1 MRELSTKQVTG
12 LVRIHMSACSLEDAV
27 KELGQAT
34 SEEEAESLKQTA
46 KGLKQL
52 FGAIVSRCGDED
64 RQTMVRNRAASL
76 NVKVGYADTPQQG
89 KYLIDQDDL
98 NFLVDHML
106 NYCDMECPCVLYNE
120 NGERSIIKQAVKG
133 CAVRKLYKRIG
144 VAEGASPECPYSMYL
159 TGRHE

>member
-12 LVRIHMSACSLEDAV
+12 LVRVHMSACSLEDALE
-27 KELGQAT
+27 ELGKAID
-34 SEEEAESLKQTA
+34 EVEADNLKHTA
-46 KGLKQL
+46 KWLKQL
-52 FGAIVSRCGDED
+52 FNGIVSRCGDED

-106 NYCDMECPCVLYNE
+106 NYCDMECPCVVYDE
-120 NGERSIIKQAVKG
+120 SGERSIIKQAVKG

>member
-1 MRELSTKQVTG
+1 MHDLSTKQVTG

-27 KELGQAT
+27 KELGQVIDQDET
-34 SEEEAESLKQTA
+34 ESLKQAA

-52 FGAIVSRCGDED
+52 FSAVVSRCGDED
-64 RQTMVRNRAASL
+64 RQVMVRNRAASM
-76 NVKVGYADTPQQG
+76 NVKVGYADMPQKG

-106 NYCDMECPCVLYNE
+106 NYCDMECPCVFYDKS
-120 NGERSIIKQAVKG
+120 GERSIIKQAVKG
-133 CAVRKLYKRIG
+133 CAVRKLYRRIG

>member
-1 MRELSTKQVTG
+1 MGELSTKQVTG
-12 LVRIHMSACSLEDAV
+12 LVRIHMAACSLRDAAN
-27 KELGQAT
+27 ELGKAIDGG
-34 SEEEAESLKQTA
+34 EAKTLKQTA
-46 KGLKQL
+46 EGLKTL
-52 FGAIVSRCGDED
+52 FNAIVSRCGDED

-98 NFLVDHML
+98 NFLIDHML
-106 NYCDMECPCVLYNE
+106 NYCDMECPCVLYDE
-120 NGERSIIKQAVKG
+120 NGEGSIIKQAVKG